1 MKRLLLSLLII
12 ISSSLLFASITI
24 EEAEKMMMRN
34 NTSIRSAEEAVV
46 QAGLDLKDS
55 KANFSPTI
63 ELSGS
68 MTYMTDPIIGPVIME
83 SSDIMNQMGL
93 GSYSDQVSGYV
104 TLYDGMEN
112 TMYMGSLSLT
122 QPLITWGKLGKAVDL
137 YQNIL
142 TAQSLRKDDTVA
154 QLQAELRIRI
164 WSLKYLEE
172 MEVLV
177 KEAETL
183 SNRLVEIAKSGYENG
198 MLLRQDYLS
207 AQISALEVEVKK
219 TELDKNNSSVMEG
232 LRTLIGDYSLNYEDL
247 KMPTDESFLRKYENS
262 DLDTLL
268 SLATGEDN
276 NNLKAIKNLIGAYSN
291 QKTIAQRSL
300 YGIPDFALQAELTY
314 SNSRLPFIQT
324 GWKQNDNSGLN
335 LSIGFK
341 TTLWDGGK
349 AINDVNRAQSNIR
362 DAESQYDSAVGEI
375 RSAVISNYNG
385 MKTNL
390 INIDYQT
397 QKIEN
402 LEQELENIR
411 IGMKYGSDSESKEKQ
426 KMLEIVEAK
435 TYLLESKIALV
446 QNVYTL
452 DYLTGS
458 EIL

>member
-46 QAGLDLKDS
+46 KAGLDLKDS

-142 TAQSLRKDDTVA
+142 TTQSLRKDDTMA

-172 MEVLV
+172 MEALV
-177 KEAETL
+177 EEAETL

-247 KMPTDESFLRKYENS
+247 EMPTDESFLRKYENS

-268 SLATGEDN
+268 ALATGENN

-324 GWKQNDNSGLN
+324 GWKQNENSGLN

>member
-1 MKRLLLSLLII
+1 
-12 ISSSLLFASITI
+12 
-24 EEAEKMMMRN
+24 MMMRN

-46 QAGLDLKDS
+46 QAGLNLKDS

-83 SSDIMNQMGL
+83 SSAIMNQMGL

-247 KMPTDESFLRKYENS
+247 KMPADESFLRKYENS

-411 IGMKYGSDSESKEKQ
+411 IGMKYGSDSESEEKQ